1 MKQTI
6 LGIQLSQWTKCFL
19 SFFLIAGCTGALS
32 GQSPSQSR
40 GYATTG
46 ILEPVMLPDTVPV
59 DYHSAWG
66 MVCDA
71 QLNAFDK
78 PIAFRAPFSYQ
89 GKGYYYPTAYYGG
102 LREFCPYAK
111 LGDMLITEGRFHEF
125 DAYYEL
131 MCTRITLPN
140 RTFEGVVTE
149 IPMPQF
155 TYPEVTATIVCVK
168 DDSGFEIAIKDDEG
182 NFIGSENGEVMI
194 AGNSYP
200 LQTRVR
206 VEGDIVQDYQ
216 LKYPIIFYS
225 TVAKSCHTTDSQTVV
240 PSSNDINVYVQGTTI
255 SIKAEKLIKSVYI
268 YDMAGRMLFA
278 TSQTQGREFCI
289 DLKTKGHVLVTVL
302 FADNTQ
308 ASKNIIL

>member
-240 PSSNDINVYVQGTTI
+240 PSSNDINIYVQGTTI
-255 SIKAEKLIKSVYI
+255 GIKAEKPIKSVYI

-289 DLKTKGHVLVTVL
+289 ALKTKGHVLVTVL

-308 ASKNIIL
+308 TSKNIIL

>member
-1 MKQTI
+1 
-6 LGIQLSQWTKCFL
+6 
-19 SFFLIAGCTGALS
+19 
-32 GQSPSQSR
+32 
-40 GYATTG
+40 
-46 ILEPVMLPDTVPV
+46 MLPDTVPV

-182 NFIGSENGEVMI
+182 NFISSENGEVMI

-240 PSSNDINVYVQGTTI
+240 PSSDDINVYVQGTAI
-255 SIKAEKLIKSVYI
+255 SIKAEKQIKSVYI

-289 DLKTKGHVLVTVL
+289 DLMTKGHVLVTVL

-308 ASKNIIL
+308 TSKNIIL

>member
-240 PSSNDINVYVQGTTI
+240 PSSNDINVYIQGTAI
-255 SIKAEKLIKSVYI
+255 SIKAEKQIKSVYI

-289 DLKTKGHVLVTVL
+289 DLMTKGHVLVTVL

-308 ASKNIIL
+308 TSKNIIL

>member
-240 PSSNDINVYVQGTTI
+240 PSSDDINVYVQGTTI
-255 SIKAEKLIKSVYI
+255 GIKAEKQIKSVYI

-289 DLKTKGHVLVTVL
+289 DLMTKGHVLVTVL

-308 ASKNIIL
+308 TSKNIIL

>member
-6 LGIQLSQWTKCFL
+6 LGIQLLQWTRIWL
-19 SFFLIAGCTGALS
+19 SFLMIAGCTVALS
-32 GQSPSQSR
+32 GQSQSR

-46 ILEPVMLPDTVPV
+46 ILEPVILPDTVSV
-59 DYHSAWG
+59 DNHSVWG

-78 PIAFRAPFSYQ
+78 PVAFRAPFSYL
-89 GKGYYYPTAYYGG
+89 GIGYYFATIYYEQG
-102 LREFCPYAK
+102 LKKFCPYAK
-111 LGDMLITEGRFHEF
+111 LGDMLIAEGRFHEF

-140 RTFEGVVTE
+140 RTFEGVITE

-182 NFIGSENGEVMI
+182 NFISSENGEVMI

-200 LQTRVR
+200 LQTHVR
-206 VEGDIVQDYQ
+206 IEGDIVQDYQ

-225 TVAKSCHTTDSQTVV
+225 TVAKSCHTTDSQNVI
-240 PSSNDINVYVQGTTI
+240 PSSNDINVYAKGTVI
-255 SIKAEKLIKSVYI
+255 SIKAEKQIEAVYI

-308 ASKNIIL
+308 TSKNIIL

>member
-182 NFIGSENGEVMI
+182 NFISSENGEVMI

-240 PSSNDINVYVQGTTI
+240 PSSNDINVYIQGTTI
-255 SIKAEKLIKSVYI
+255 GIKAEKLIKSVYI

-289 DLKTKGHVLVTVL
+289 DLKTKGHILVTVL

-308 ASKNIIL
+308 TDRKSVV

>member
-1 MKQTI
+1 
-6 LGIQLSQWTKCFL
+6 
-19 SFFLIAGCTGALS
+19 
-32 GQSPSQSR
+32 
-40 GYATTG
+40 
-46 ILEPVMLPDTVPV
+46 MLPDTVPV

-225 TVAKSCHTTDSQTVV
+225 TVAKSCHTTDSQTVI
-240 PSSNDINVYVQGTTI
+240 PSSNDINVYIQGTAI
-255 SIKAEKLIKSVYI
+255 GIKAEKQIKSVYI
-268 YDMAGRMLFA
+268 YDMVGRMLFA

-289 DLKTKGHVLVTVL
+289 DLKTKGHILVTVL

-308 ASKNIIL
+308 TSKNIIL

>member
-240 PSSNDINVYVQGTTI
+240 PSSNDINVYIQGTTI
-255 SIKAEKLIKSVYI
+255 GIKAEKPIKSVYI

-289 DLKTKGHVLVTVL
+289 ALKTKGHVLVTVL

-308 ASKNIIL
+308 TSKNIIL

>member
-111 LGDMLITEGRFHEF
+111 LVDMLITEGRFHEF

>member
-1 MKQTI
+1 
-6 LGIQLSQWTKCFL
+6 
-19 SFFLIAGCTGALS
+19 
-32 GQSPSQSR
+32 
-40 GYATTG
+40 
-46 ILEPVMLPDTVPV
+46 MLPDTVPV
-59 DYHSAWG
+59 DYHSVWG

-78 PIAFRAPFSYQ
+78 PIAFRPPHSIH
-89 GKGYYYPTAYYGG
+89 YYPTAYYGG

-240 PSSNDINVYVQGTTI
+240 PSSNDINVYIQGTAI
-255 SIKAEKLIKSVYI
+255 SIKAEKQIKSVYI
-268 YDMAGRMLFA
+268 YDMVGRMLFA

-289 DLKTKGHVLVTVL
+289 DLKTKGHILVTVL

-308 ASKNIIL
+308 TSKNIIL

>member
-240 PSSNDINVYVQGTTI
+240 PSSDDINVYVQGTTI
-255 SIKAEKLIKSVYI
+255 GIKAEKQIKSVYI

>member
-6 LGIQLSQWTKCFL
+6 LGIQLPQWTRIWL
-19 SFFLIAGCTGALS
+19 SFFMIAGCTVALS
-32 GQSPSQSR
+32 GQSQSR

-46 ILEPVMLPDTVPV
+46 ILEPVILPDTVSV

-111 LGDMLITEGRFHEF
+111 LGDRLITEGRFHEF
-125 DAYYEL
+125 EAYYEL

-140 RTFEGVVTE
+140 RTFEGVITE

-182 NFIGSENGEVMI
+182 NFISSENGEVMI

-200 LQTRVR
+200 LQTHVR
-206 VEGDIVQDYQ
+206 IEGDIVQDYQ
-216 LKYPIIFYS
+216 LNYPIFFYS
-225 TVAKSCHTTDSQTVV
+225 TVAKSCHTTDNQTVI
-240 PSSNDINVYVQGTTI
+240 PSSNGTNISTQGTTI
-255 SIKAEKLIKSVYI
+255 SIMTEKQVKTVYI

-278 TSQTQGREFCI
+278 TSQTQAREFCI
-289 DLKTKGHVLVTVL
+289 DLKAKGHVLVTVL

-308 ASKNIIL
+308 TSKNIIL

>member
-240 PSSNDINVYVQGTTI
+240 PSSNDINIYVQGTTI
-255 SIKAEKLIKSVYI
+255 GIKAEKQIKSVYI

-308 ASKNIIL
+308 TSKNIIL

>member
-255 SIKAEKLIKSVYI
+255 GIKAEKPIKSVYI

-289 DLKTKGHVLVTVL
+289 ALKTKGHVLVTVL

-308 ASKNIIL
+308 TSKNIIL

>member
-59 DYHSAWG
+59 DYHSVWG

-78 PIAFRAPFSYQ
+78 PIAFRPPHSIH
-89 GKGYYYPTAYYGG
+89 YYPTAYYGG

-149 IPMPQF
+149 IPIPQF

-182 NFIGSENGEVMI
+182 NFISSENGEVMI

-255 SIKAEKLIKSVYI
+255 GIKAEKPIKSVYI

-289 DLKTKGHVLVTVL
+289 ALKTKGHVLVTVL

-308 ASKNIIL
+308 TSKNIIL

>member
-182 NFIGSENGEVMI
+182 NFISSENGEVMI

-240 PSSNDINVYVQGTTI
+240 PSSDDINVYVQGTTI
-255 SIKAEKLIKSVYI
+255 GIKAEKQIKSVYI

-289 DLKTKGHVLVTVL
+289 DLMTKGHVLVTVL

-308 ASKNIIL
+308 TSKNIIL

>member
-240 PSSNDINVYVQGTTI
+240 PSSDDINVYVQGTTI
-255 SIKAEKLIKSVYI
+255 GIKAEKQIKSVYI

-289 DLKTKGHVLVTVL
+289 ALKTKGHVLVTVL

-308 ASKNIIL
+308 TSKNIIL

>member
-206 VEGDIVQDYQ
+206 VEGDIVQGYQ

-255 SIKAEKLIKSVYI
+255 GIKAEKQIKSVYI

-308 ASKNIIL
+308 TSKNIIL

>member
-6 LGIQLSQWTKCFL
+6 LGIQLPQWTRIWL
-19 SFFLIAGCTGALS
+19 SFFMIAGCTVALS
-32 GQSPSQSR
+32 GQSR

-46 ILEPVMLPDTVPV
+46 ILEPVMLPDTVLS
-59 DYHSAWG
+59 DYHSVWG
-66 MVCDA
+66 MVFDA

-78 PIAFRAPFSYQ
+78 PIAFRPPHSIHYYATAHYEQ
-89 GKGYYYPTAYYGG
+89 GLKK
-102 LREFCPYAK
+102 FCPYAK
-111 LGDMLITEGRFHEF
+111 LGDRLITEGRFHEF
-125 DAYYEL
+125 EAYYEL

-140 RTFEGVVTE
+140 RTFEGVITE

-182 NFIGSENGEVMI
+182 NFISSENGEVMI

-200 LQTRVR
+200 LQTHVR
-206 VEGDIVQDYQ
+206 IEGDIVQDYQ
-216 LKYPIIFYS
+216 LNYPIFFYS
-225 TVAKSCHTTDSQTVV
+225 TVAKSCHTTDNQTVI
-240 PSSNDINVYVQGTTI
+240 PSSNGTNISTQGTTI
-255 SIKAEKLIKSVYI
+255 SIMTEKQVKTVYI

-278 TSQTQGREFCI
+278 TSQTQAREFCI
-289 DLKTKGHVLVTVL
+289 DLKAKGHVLVTVL

-308 ASKNIIL
+308 TSKNIIL

>member
-102 LREFCPYAK
+102 LKKFCPYAK

-255 SIKAEKLIKSVYI
+255 GIKAEKPIKSVYI

-308 ASKNIIL
+308 TSKNIIL

>member
-182 NFIGSENGEVMI
+182 NFISSENGEVMI

-255 SIKAEKLIKSVYI
+255 GIKAEKPIKSVYI

-308 ASKNIIL
+308 TSKNIIL

>member
-255 SIKAEKLIKSVYI
+255 GIKAEKPIKSVYI

-308 ASKNIIL
+308 TSKNIIL

>member
-46 ILEPVMLPDTVPV
+46 ILEPVMVPDTVPV

-240 PSSNDINVYVQGTTI
+240 PSSNDINIYVQGTTI
-255 SIKAEKLIKSVYI
+255 GIKAEKQIKSVYI

-289 DLKTKGHVLVTVL
+289 DLKTKGHILVTVL

-308 ASKNIIL
+308 TSKNIIL

>member
-40 GYATTG
+40 GYTTTG

-255 SIKAEKLIKSVYI
+255 GIKAEKPIKSVYI

-289 DLKTKGHVLVTVL
+289 ALKTKGHVLVTVL

-308 ASKNIIL
+308 TSKNIIL

>member
-155 TYPEVTATIVCVK
+155 TYPEVTVTIVCVK

-255 SIKAEKLIKSVYI
+255 GIKADKQIKSVYI

-289 DLKTKGHVLVTVL
+289 ALKTKGHVLVTVL

-308 ASKNIIL
+308 TSKNIIL

>member
-182 NFIGSENGEVMI
+182 NFISSENGEVMI

-225 TVAKSCHTTDSQTVV
+225 TVAKSCHTTDSQIVV

-255 SIKAEKLIKSVYI
+255 GIKAEKQIKSVYI

-289 DLKTKGHVLVTVL
+289 ALKTKGHILVTVL

-308 ASKNIIL
+308 TSKNIIL

>member
-255 SIKAEKLIKSVYI
+255 GIKAEKQIKSVYI

-308 ASKNIIL
+308 TSKNIIL

>member
-240 PSSNDINVYVQGTTI
+240 PSSDDINVYVQGTTI

-289 DLKTKGHVLVTVL
+289 ALKTKGHVLVTVL

-308 ASKNIIL
+308 TSKNIIL

>member
-182 NFIGSENGEVMI
+182 NFISSENGEVMI

-255 SIKAEKLIKSVYI
+255 GIKAEKPIKSVYI

-289 DLKTKGHVLVTVL
+289 ALKTKGHVLVTVL

-308 ASKNIIL
+308 TSKNIIL

>member
-182 NFIGSENGEVMI
+182 NFISSENGEVMI

-240 PSSNDINVYVQGTTI
+240 PPSNDINVYVQGTTI
-255 SIKAEKLIKSVYI
+255 GIKAEKLIKSVYI

-289 DLKTKGHVLVTVL
+289 ALKTKGHVLVTVL

-308 ASKNIIL
+308 TSKNIIL

>member
-59 DYHSAWG
+59 DYHSVWG

-102 LREFCPYAK
+102 VREFCPYAK

-149 IPMPQF
+149 IPIPQF

-182 NFIGSENGEVMI
+182 NFISSENGEVMI

-255 SIKAEKLIKSVYI
+255 GIKAEKPIKSVYI

-289 DLKTKGHVLVTVL
+289 ALKTKGHVLVTVL

-308 ASKNIIL
+308 TSKNIIL

>member
-1 MKQTI
+1 
-6 LGIQLSQWTKCFL
+6 
-19 SFFLIAGCTGALS
+19 
-32 GQSPSQSR
+32 
-40 GYATTG
+40 
-46 ILEPVMLPDTVPV
+46 MLPDTVPV

-155 TYPEVTATIVCVK
+155 TYPEVTVTIVCVK

-255 SIKAEKLIKSVYI
+255 GIKADKQIKSVYI

-289 DLKTKGHVLVTVL
+289 ALKTKGHVLVTVL

-308 ASKNIIL
+308 TSKNIIL

>member
-6 LGIQLSQWTKCFL
+6 LGIQLPQWTRIWL
-19 SFFLIAGCTGALS
+19 SFFMIAGCTVALS
-32 GQSPSQSR
+32 GQSQSR
-40 GYATTG
+40 GYTTTG
-46 ILEPVMLPDTVPV
+46 ILEPVMLPDTVSS
-59 DYHSAWG
+59 DYHSVWG

-78 PIAFRAPFSYQ
+78 PIAFRPPHSIHYYATAHYEQ
-89 GKGYYYPTAYYGG
+89 GLKK
-102 LREFCPYAK
+102 FCPYAK

-140 RTFEGVVTE
+140 RTFEGVITE

-168 DDSGFEIAIKDDEG
+168 DDSSFEIAIKDDEG
-182 NFIGSENGEVMI
+182 NFISSENGEVMI

-216 LKYPIIFYS
+216 LKYPFIFYS

-255 SIKAEKLIKSVYI
+255 SIKAEKPIKSVYI

-308 ASKNIIL
+308 TSKNIIL

>member
-102 LREFCPYAK
+102 VREFCPYAK

-255 SIKAEKLIKSVYI
+255 GIKAEKPIKSVYI

-289 DLKTKGHVLVTVL
+289 ALKTKGHVLVTVL

-308 ASKNIIL
+308 TSKNIIL

>member
-102 LREFCPYAK
+102 VREFCPYAK

-225 TVAKSCHTTDSQTVV
+225 TVAKSCHTTDSQTVI
-240 PSSNDINVYVQGTTI
+240 PSSNDINVYIQGTAI
-255 SIKAEKLIKSVYI
+255 GIKAEKQIKSVYI
-268 YDMAGRMLFA
+268 YDMVGRMLFA

-289 DLKTKGHVLVTVL
+289 DLKTKGHILVTVL

-308 ASKNIIL
+308 TSKNIIL

>member
-240 PSSNDINVYVQGTTI
+240 PSSNDINIYVQGTTI
-255 SIKAEKLIKSVYI
+255 GIKAEKPIKSVYI

-308 ASKNIIL
+308 TSKNIIL

>member
-111 LGDMLITEGRFHEF
+111 LGDKLITEGRFHEF

-182 NFIGSENGEVMI
+182 NFISSENGEVMI

-240 PSSNDINVYVQGTTI
+240 PSSDDINVYVQGTTI
-255 SIKAEKLIKSVYI
+255 GIKAEKPIKSVYI

-302 FADNTQ
+302 FVDNTQ
-308 ASKNIIL
+308 TSKNIIL

>member
-255 SIKAEKLIKSVYI
+255 GIKAEKPIKSVYI
-268 YDMAGRMLFA
+268 YDMAGRMLLPRVRHRAENFV
-278 TSQTQGREFCI
+278 SP
-289 DLKTKGHVLVTVL
+289 
-302 FADNTQ
+302 
-308 ASKNIIL
+308 

>member
-240 PSSNDINVYVQGTTI
+240 PSSNDINIYVQGTTI
-255 SIKAEKLIKSVYI
+255 GIKAEKQIKSVYI

-289 DLKTKGHVLVTVL
+289 DLKTKGHILVTVL

-308 ASKNIIL
+308 TSKNIIL

>member
-6 LGIQLSQWTKCFL
+6 LGIQLPQWTRIWL
-19 SFFLIAGCTGALS
+19 SFFMIAGCTVALS
-32 GQSPSQSR
+32 GQSQSR

-46 ILEPVMLPDTVPV
+46 ILEPVILPDTVSV
-59 DYHSAWG
+59 VYHSAWG

-111 LGDMLITEGRFHEF
+111 LGDRLVTEGRFHEF

-140 RTFEGVVTE
+140 RTFEGVITE

-182 NFIGSENGEVMI
+182 NFISSENGEVMI

-200 LQTRVR
+200 LQTHVR
-206 VEGDIVQDYQ
+206 IEGDIVQDYQ
-216 LKYPIIFYS
+216 LNYPIFFYS
-225 TVAKSCHTTDSQTVV
+225 TVAKSCHTTDNQTVI
-240 PSSNDINVYVQGTTI
+240 PSSNGTNISTQGTTI
-255 SIKAEKLIKSVYI
+255 SIMTEKQVKTVYI

-278 TSQTQGREFCI
+278 TSQTQDREFCI

-308 ASKNIIL
+308 TSKNIIL